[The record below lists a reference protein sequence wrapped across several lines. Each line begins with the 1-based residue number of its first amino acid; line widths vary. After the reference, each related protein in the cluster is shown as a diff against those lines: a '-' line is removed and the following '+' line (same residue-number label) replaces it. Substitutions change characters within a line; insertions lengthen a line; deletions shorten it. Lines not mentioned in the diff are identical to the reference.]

1 MSPINFREIPP
12 EKQRKLLV
20 VGSLALASALLFR
33 RQISVSA
40 ELVREAVVTKPLP
53 PKRDPSTPTPA
64 GRLFWPVDLSRVRI
78 GPKFMGHAA
87 LKTYRHGYGY
97 HTGLDFLTSAVGLK
111 VVAMADGVVVSSTPT
126 ASRYGY
132 GHNIL
137 IHHPALGV
145 WTRSSHLY
153 SRDVKAG
160 DVVTAGQ
167 QIGRVGDSGTD
178 NVHLHWDVIKLAL
191 PNPRFN
197 PHNPATGGVVKP
209 LSGLDPVE
217 EALVRKHFQDPL
229 AFLNAR
235 SALNPVTQKV
245 AHA

>member
-1 MSPINFREIPP
+1 
-12 EKQRKLLV
+12 
-20 VGSLALASALLFR
+20 
-33 RQISVSA
+33 
-40 ELVREAVVTKPLP
+40 
-53 PKRDPSTPTPA
+53 
-64 GRLFWPVDLSRVRI
+64 
-78 GPKFMGHAA
+78 MGHAA
-87 LKTYRHGYGY
+87 RKTYRHGYGY

-132 GHNIL
+132 GHNVL

-153 SRDVKAG
+153 SRDVKTG